1 MKNRASYVKKAARL
15 EALCRK
21 KEGRVMGA
29 EKIADLAMHPEKI
42 ALEVPGVSVDDL
54 RGDFQQIQNSS
65 GQTLETTK
73 KDHRPEGKSASRP
86 LLQRAAET
94 LIVTLISN
102 SWLILPTL
110 GYSLL
115 LVPRLR
121 ILAFAYILYIKF
133 FSNVHK
139 KASNWFRS
147 DWFRKSWIWRS
158 YTSYFP
164 LTLYRSAPLSPQRK
178 YIFGYHPH
186 GVAFRGAMG
195 SLAADGAGF
204 SELFPGIRNTFL
216 MKDQA
221 FQAPLLREYLLS
233 AGLSGVSKQSCTK
246 LLTSGGYDGRGM
258 GEAITITIGGS
269 REYNISRP
277 GTMEVVVKI
286 RKGFVRVAVETG
298 ADLVPVV
305 AFGENDV
312 FDRVNVNNSTVRF
325 AIARLWE
332 AVAGHKVAFATGR
345 FKIFCPY
352 RKPLHVVVGKPIP
365 VKQQKQGIDE
375 AYVDELHGKYV
386 TELAKL
392 WDDWKEMFE
401 PHKSVKFEIVE

>member
-1 MKNRASYVKKAARL
+1 MSNRASYVKKAARL

-21 KEGRVMGA
+21 KEGRVLGA

-42 ALEVPGVSVDDL
+42 SLEVPGVSVDDL
-54 RGDFQQIQNSS
+54 YGDFQQVQNSL

-73 KDHRPEGKSASRP
+73 KNHRPEGKSASRP
-86 LLQRAAET
+86 LWERAAET
-94 LIVTLISN
+94 LIVALFSN
-102 SWLILPTL
+102 SWFILPTL

-121 ILAFAYILYIKF
+121 VIAFAYILYIKF

-147 DWFRKSWIWRS
+147 DWFRKSWIWRT
-158 YTSYFP
+158 YASYFP

-204 SELFPGIRNTFL
+204 SELFPGIKNTFL
-216 MKDQA
+216 MKDEA
-221 FQAPLLREYLLS
+221 FKTPLLREYLLS
-233 AGLSGVSKQSCTK
+233 VGLSGVSRQSCTK
-246 LLTSGGYDGRGM
+246 LLTSNGHDGRGM
-258 GEAITITIGGS
+258 GQAITITIGGS
-269 REYNISRP
+269 REYNVSRP

-305 AFGENDV
+305 AFGENDL
-312 FDRVNVNNSTVRF
+312 FDRINVNDSSVS
-325 AIARLWE
+325 AIIARVWE
-332 AVAGHKVAFATGR
+332 GVVRHKVAFATGR
-345 FKIFCPY
+345 FNIFCPH

-375 AYVDELHGKYV
+375 AYVHELHDKYV

-401 PHKSVKFEIVE
+401 PNKSVKFEIVE